1 MTIRPLPLEAF
12 IAEYENQAK
21 ALYDVLISGDEEA
34 VAFVRQHHPVLRQL
48 QETAFMSAAITLD
61 HAKVALARGYHF
73 EDWESLEEWVK
84 EVTDKNT
91 DICKFEHAV
100 DDLVFGNID
109 SLRTRLEK
117 YPHLVQLRST
127 RVHHSML
134 IHYVGA
140 NGVEDYRQRS
150 PENIVAILKL
160 LLDSGSELDPLADM
174 YGGSTPF
181 GLAATSIWPARANVL
196 IPLLKAFLD
205 AGVKIDKSG
214 AAGNQQG
221 VIIGCL
227 HNGRPQAAS
236 FLAQQGAKLDLE
248 GAAGVGNLEMVKSF
262 FDADGQL
269 TSGATRK
276 QMEYGYVWACEYGHR
291 DVVEFLLDK
300 GISTGIQ
307 VESLSGLHWA
317 IVGGHLSVVKLFIN
331 RGVDLEDQNQYGGT
345 ALGCALWAIV
355 NSDPTYS
362 WPQKENEAI
371 PIIEEI
377 LKAGGKVQPGTI
389 SWLREQTVLADEQIE
404 SVEALLLKWS

>member
-174 YGGSTPF
+174 YGG
-181 GLAATSIWPARANVL
+181 
-196 IPLLKAFLD
+196 
-205 AGVKIDKSG
+205 
-214 AAGNQQG
+214 
-221 VIIGCL
+221 
-227 HNGRPQAAS
+227 
-236 FLAQQGAKLDLE
+236 
-248 GAAGVGNLEMVKSF
+248 
-262 FDADGQL
+262 
-269 TSGATRK
+269 
-276 QMEYGYVWACEYGHR
+276 
-291 DVVEFLLDK
+291 
-300 GISTGIQ
+300 
-307 VESLSGLHWA
+307 
-317 IVGGHLSVVKLFIN
+317 
-331 RGVDLEDQNQYGGT
+331 
-345 ALGCALWAIV
+345 
-355 NSDPTYS
+355 
-362 WPQKENEAI
+362 
-371 PIIEEI
+371 
-377 LKAGGKVQPGTI
+377 
-389 SWLREQTVLADEQIE
+389 
-404 SVEALLLKWS
+404 